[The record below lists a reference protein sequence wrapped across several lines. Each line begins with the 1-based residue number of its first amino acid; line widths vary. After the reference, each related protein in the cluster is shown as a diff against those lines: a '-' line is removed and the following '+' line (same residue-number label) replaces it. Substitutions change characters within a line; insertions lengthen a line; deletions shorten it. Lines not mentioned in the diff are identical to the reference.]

1 MQNSISIAG
10 LTLFYDSAEESSV
23 GLIKEACEKS
33 VRLIRENL
41 GLPLPEDCRVYIMT
55 SRFQL
60 YHSAPL
66 IWKFFLAVM
75 APLWV
80 FKVNR
85 MWPYVGGWQQR
96 FGKRTAVGVK
106 PPGLIQVSDRRIGEN
121 IYIKEES
128 IEEKVQHITCH
139 ELTHAFTS
147 HIKIPTWLRE
157 GLAMTMVDKYLSKLT
172 VKSETL
178 ETLKKY
184 PDNSSPS
191 LDYSFKDKEALVY
204 LYARSYWLTRYIEET
219 KPELLKELLSGSYR
233 KNQFKALIAGSYGK
247 NTDVFWKEI
256 NSDLV
261 SYFK

>member
-1 MQNSISIAG
+1 MQNSIRIDG

-23 GLIKEACEKS
+23 ELIKGACEKS

-80 FKVNR
+80 FRVKR

-96 FGKRTAVGVK
+96 FGKRTVVGVK
-106 PPGLIQVSDRRIGEN
+106 PPRLIQISDRQIGEH
-121 IYIKEES
+121 IYVKEDN

-147 HIKIPTWLRE
+147 HLKIPTWFRE
-157 GLAMTMVDKYLSKLT
+157 GLAMIMVDRYLSKPT
-172 VKSETL
+172 VKSNTL
-178 ETLKKY
+178 EALQKYAGNRLK
-184 PDNSSPS
+184 N
-191 LDYSFKDKEALVY
+191 KEALVY
-204 LYARSYWLTRYIEET
+204 LYTRSYWLTRYIEET

-233 KNQFKALIAGSYGK
+233 KNQFKALIAESYGK
-247 NTDVFWKEI
+247 TTDVFWKEI